1 MPKPHRRRRVDR
13 WLPGIKPEG
22 WLACEEVM
30 KSYYTATI
38 QEHDHGSMA

>member
-22 WLACEEVM
+22 WLACEEVALVLPA
-30 KSYYTATI
+30 SHAAALPL
-38 QEHDHGSMA
+38 EASG